1 MTTWLIT
8 DCSTGLGRA
17 LAQQVLKA
25 GHNAVITARD
35 SSSLTDLAQQYP
47 DTALTLPL
55 DVTNAEQIASAVEG
69 ATEQFGGI
77 DVLVNN
83 AGYGHRAA
91 VEEGEWDQIE

>member
-69 ATEQFGGI
+69 AT
-77 DVLVNN
+77 
-83 AGYGHRAA
+83 
-91 VEEGEWDQIE
+91 